1 MFTCAKILM
10 AIVVSVSIGDRV
22 IVDIIVVSV
31 SIGDRVIVDI
41 NDNVGVILDNHSGND
56 NSFSNDCI
64 NNTSDSIYYS

>member
-1 MFTCAKILM
+1 M
-10 AIVVSVSIGDRV
+10 A
-22 IVDIIVVSV
+22 IVVSV